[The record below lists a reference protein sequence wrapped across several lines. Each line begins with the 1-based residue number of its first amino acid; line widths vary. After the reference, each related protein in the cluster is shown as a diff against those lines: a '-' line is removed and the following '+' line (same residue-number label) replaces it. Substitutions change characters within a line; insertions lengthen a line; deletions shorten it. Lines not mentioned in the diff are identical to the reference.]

1 VRRLARSCALGSTD
15 TALAGERFDE
25 RGNKAPGC
33 ENVFT
38 GMVFPNVEAGHSYV
52 FGKDGFLGFR

>member
-1 VRRLARSCALGSTD
+1 MHLARLTQGSR
-15 TALAGERFDE
+15 GERFDE

>member
-1 VRRLARSCALGSTD
+1 VRLTQRSR
-15 TALAGERFDE
+15 GERFDE

-33 ENVFT
+33 ENVVT

-52 FGKDGFLGFR
+52 FGKDGFLGIR